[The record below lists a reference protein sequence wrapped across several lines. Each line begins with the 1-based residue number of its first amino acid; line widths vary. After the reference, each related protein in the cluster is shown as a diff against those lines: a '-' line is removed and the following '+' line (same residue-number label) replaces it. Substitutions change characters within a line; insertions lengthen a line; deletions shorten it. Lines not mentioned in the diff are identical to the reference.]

1 MQQIIFWKDWYTPY
15 KIFYNVF
22 LCLFAASLL
31 TLLIQYS
38 IGIDAIISWD
48 IVNELKSVSI
58 VLDKFTVNFYDFT
71 VDTHAYLIFQKFV
84 GSNFEVNYLAY
95 LFFTFVS
102 ISIILLLSAVTCLKA
117 VWYYGGI
124 GIFVIFLVSIR
135 FDLVVDLDPIIDT
148 GYLQLVN
155 ILLITAIIL
164 FCSTSYYFYAYKKD
178 TSFELRFLIF
188 SIITILLGGLVW
200 FKSDVSH
207 PVLLLANY
215 GCLMPVILTIIF
227 IFIVSL
233 ENIDSIL
240 YLVTRSKSSRSGSNL
255 LHFTFFSLI
264 YLSCLVLLFL
274 EYTRVV
280 EFDLIYLNA
289 FVVFVISAILGI
301 WGFKKRNVIFKG
313 QLPFAPIGAYI
324 YLGFAIISTITIGY
338 YFATGNDPMVEVF
351 EEIIILAHLI
361 RGGLFF
367 LYILNNFFTPIAQNM
382 QVHKI
387 VYQPNRTPFFIVTGL
402 SILGITAMVFKS
414 NFALY
419 DRVIAGYHNGLGD
432 LYVAENNYSLANKY
446 YNDTYVQGEQSHK
459 SIYAIA
465 SLAKARGD
473 DRTAIRYYNRAL
485 SVKPTPFSYANL
497 SDAYLSREKI
507 FDALFI
513 LEEGIK
519 KFPLSGELYN
529 NLALVYNNMNMT
541 DSTLFYL
548 DLASA
553 HLKNKKVPASN
564 LLGFFAKNSN
574 HYVRAGHTQTP
585 QLQAIADSL
594 QNNLELSSYLPF
606 ISNRLVLFETTSLPE
621 SENRGI
627 GETESRKTKRFTDSP
642 FHPFTDSVRNSGRE
656 GLGGAAFCWLYN
668 YSIYH
673 LTQEGKGMAKSPL
686 WGDLGELLEYY
697 RGIEQNHKYD
707 EDLLF
712 LTACYNYYYN
722 DMGKGKILLDQL
734 QENSMYMS
742 YQYNNILGL
751 WMLQQGA
758 YKLAA
763 KYFNTAI
770 SLIPD
775 AMKEQ
780 KQNAKVNYAFTLSA
794 MGDKSPA
801 IEAWKELENDTNTLT
816 SMQPHNRAPIQVNMI
831 AKYFIKVLK
840 EHDHVET
847 RHASSLHGH
856 ALPSYSERHACDT
869 FVDWAGAWESDSK
882 SGSHSAGKPGHSE
895 PHLEWDSEHTL
906 KTDSCYKLLLKRASF
921 YEDGR
926 ISAANFYNKIN
937 KDHAYDILLEGL
949 NLNPYSVKL
958 YKAYILYCLE
968 LNLTSYAQH
977 ALDELQILTTEEDFT
992 GFLQKYYEKQTL
1004 IEKSLEEWD

>member
-1 MQQIIFWKDWYTPY
+1 MRLIFWKDWYTPY

-22 LCLFAASLL
+22 LCLFAVSLL
-31 TLLIQYS
+31 ALLIQYS
-38 IGIDAIISWD
+38 IGIDNVISWD

-58 VLDKFTVNFYDFT
+58 VLDKFTVNFVETLHATSLQNYDFT
-71 VDTHAYLIFQKFV
+71 VDTHTYLIFQKFV
-84 GSNFEVNYLAY
+84 GSNFEVNYLAT
-95 LFFTFVS
+95 LFFIFVS
-102 ISIILLLSAVTCLKA
+102 LSIILLLSAVTCLKA
-117 VWYYGGI
+117 VWYFGGM

-135 FDLVVDLDPIIDT
+135 FDLIVDLDPIINT
-148 GYLQLVN
+148 GYLQLIN

-188 SIITILLGGLVW
+188 SIISILLGGLIW

-207 PVLLLANY
+207 PVLFMANY
-215 GCLMPVILTIIF
+215 GCVLPVVLTIIF
-227 IFIVSL
+227 IFIISL

-240 YLVTRSKSSRSGSNL
+240 YLATRSKSPKSGSNL

-264 YLSCLVLLFL
+264 YLSCLVLVYL
-274 EYTRVV
+274 ENARFF

-289 FVVFVISAILGI
+289 FVVFVVSALLGI
-301 WGFKKRNVIFKG
+301 WGFKKRNVLFKG
-313 QLPFAPIGAYI
+313 QLPFAPIGAYL
-324 YLGFAIISTITIGY
+324 YLGFAIISTITMGY

-367 LYILNNFFTPIAQNM
+367 LYILNNFSTPIAQNM

-402 SILGITAMVFKS
+402 SILGIAAMIFKS
-414 NFALY
+414 NFAAY
-419 DRVIAGYHNGLGD
+419 DKVIAGYHNGLGD
-432 LYVAENNYSLANKY
+432 IYVAENNYSLANKY

-473 DRTAIRYYNRAL
+473 DRTAIRYYNSAL
-485 SVKPTPFSYANL
+485 SMKPTPFSYANL
-497 SDAYLSREKI
+497 SDLYLSKKKI

-564 LLGFFAKNSN
+564 LLGFFAKKSN
-574 HYVRAGHTQTP
+574 HYIRAGHTVPLQFQT
-585 QLQAIADSL
+585 IADSL

-606 ISNRLVLFETTSLPE
+606 VSNRLVGSHSPPKSPRRGDFPTPLPKGKGD
-621 SENRGI
+621 SKSDGKVPPSGGFRGA
-627 GETESRKTKRFTDSP
+627 GRGAGDSILNI
-642 FHPFTDSVRNSGRE
+642 TQ
-656 GLGGAAFCWLYN
+656 FCWLYN

-673 LTQEGKGMAKSPL
+673 LTQDGKGMAKSPL
-686 WGDLGELLEYY
+686 WGDLGGL
-697 RGIEQNHKYD
+697 IEQNYKYN

-742 YQYNNILGL
+742 YHYNNILGL

-763 KYFNTAI
+763 KYFDTAKSLTPNTM
-770 SLIPD
+770 SERSGDPPEYSEGKD
-775 AMKEQ
+775 Q
-780 KQNAKVNYAFTLSA
+780 KQNVKVNYAFTLSA
-794 MGDKSPA
+794 MGDKSQA

-816 SMQPHNRAPIQVNMI
+816 SMQPHNHAGMQVNKI
-831 AKYFIKVLK
+831 AKNFIKVLS
-840 EHDHVET
+840 EQVEDPDAVGGAEGSEQRARPRLRLDL
-847 RHASSLHGH
+847 RHA
-856 ALPSYSERHACDT
+856 PCDT
-869 FVDWAGAWESDSK
+869 
-882 SGSHSAGKPGHSE
+882 
-895 PHLEWDSEHTL
+895 LQTL

-926 ISAANFYNKIN
+926 ISAANFYNTKN
-937 KDHAYDILLEGL
+937 KDYAYDILLEGID
-949 NLNPYSVKL
+949 LNPYSVKL

-977 ALDELQILTTEEDFT
+977 AMDELQILTTEEDFIE
-992 GFLQKYYEKQTL
+992 FLQKYYEKQTL
-1004 IEKSLEEWD
+1004 IEKSLAEWE